1 MTQSR
6 RQRFL
11 AVDYGLARTGFAVNF
26 ATLAEPLETVSSS
39 YALTRL
45 SEFVA
50 EYGVTEVL
58 VGKPDGV
65 MASPVD
71 EFVRQ
76 IREELPAGVTV
87 REIDETLSTK
97 EADRKQ
103 AESGASLQKRREARD
118 HLAAAG
124 MLQWFLDTEKPN
136 VG

>member
-1 MTQSR
+1 MNSLR
-6 RQRFL
+6 KERFL

-26 ATLAEPLETVSSS
+26 ATLAEPLETVSSA

-45 SEFVA
+45 AEFVA

-58 VGKPDGV
+58 VGKPEGAMV
-65 MASPVD
+65 QPVD
-71 EFVRQ
+71 EFIRQ
-76 IREELPAGVTV
+76 IREELPAGVAV
-87 REIDETLSTK
+87 RAVDETLSTK

-103 AESGASLQKRREARD
+103 AESGASLLKRREARD
-118 HLAAAG
+118 HLAAAE